1 MARLF
6 PVVLLSFLLGACD
19 IFNEAELAP
28 GFIYIDSADVFTN
41 LPLEGPPTH
50 NITDVHV
57 FANESFVGSYE
68 LPARIAVLEN
78 GPTRINVSAGI
89 KNNGQISQRVIYPFY
104 APLLKEMDLIPGV
117 VLPIRE
123 DSIAEFTYFQ
133 DAYEF
138 YFEDFESIGNA
149 LESAEGSTAEIITQD
164 QEVNFGQFSGQVTL
178 TADAPLFEART
189 TWDTGGLPL
198 GTPAYMEIDFKG
210 NNPLEI
216 GLVRQFGD
224 AQQKIFV
231 IGLREQEEWTKVYI
245 DLRPRMAQAIG
256 TSDFSFYFESQKP
269 PQLSQVDLFID
280 NIKFVHLK

>member
-6 PVVLLSFLLGACD
+6 PVVLLSLLFGACD
-19 IFNEAELAP
+19 IFDEEELAP
-28 GFIYIDSADVFTN
+28 GFIYIDSASVFTN
-41 LPLEGPPTH
+41 LPIEGPPTH
-50 NITDVHV
+50 GVTDVHV
-57 FANESFVGSYE
+57 FADENFVGSYE
-68 LPARIAVLEN
+68 LPARIAILKN

-89 KNNGQISQRVIYPFY
+89 KNNGQISRRIIYPFY
-104 APLLKEMDLIPGV
+104 APLLTEIDLIPGAV
-117 VLPIRE
+117 IPVRD

-138 YFEDFESIGNA
+138 FFEDFESIGNA
-149 LESAEGSTAEIITQD
+149 LNPADGSTAEVITQD
-164 QEVNFGQFSGQVTL
+164 QEVNFGQFSGQITL
-178 TADAPLFEART
+178 TEDAPVFEART

-216 GLVRQFGD
+216 GLVRQVGES
-224 AQQKIFV
+224 QQKVFV

-245 DLRPRMAQAIG
+245 DLRPRMAEAIG